1 MKQYLENISS
11 FLKTQIAAL
20 REVAELFDSMRRRD
34 KELVNMVG
42 KCVCAC
48 VRTCVHA
55 HACLY
60 VYVDILAV
68 CPRCVNSSMSD
79 SSCCV
84 NPFVCLQNDVM

>member
-34 KELVNMVG
+34 KELVNMVR
-42 KCVCAC
+42 KCVWCVCVRAC
-48 VRTCVHA
+48 VRACV
-55 HACLY
+55 L
-60 VYVDILAV
+60 DILAV

-84 NPFVCLQNDVM
+84 NPFMCLQTDVM

>member
-42 KCVCAC
+42 KCVCVCVHAC
-48 VRTCVHA
+48 VR
-55 HACLY
+55 ACMHVCLH

-68 CPRCVNSSMSD
+68 CPR
-79 SSCCV
+79 
-84 NPFVCLQNDVM
+84 VC